1 MTCLYTVYYT
11 FIFKLKNTQEGKQY
25 YVVYLFSYVYLNT
38 RCLYNERIVV
48 KLLVYIQFIKDTNTI
63 LIAYL
68 LINIHSTKSNI
79 Y

>member
-1 MTCLYTVYYT
+1 M
-11 FIFKLKNTQEGKQY
+11 QEGKQC

-38 RCLYNERIVV
+38 SCLYDEIIVV

>member
-1 MTCLYTVYYT
+1 M
-11 FIFKLKNTQEGKQY
+11 QEGKQC

-38 RCLYNERIVV
+38 SCLYNERIVV

-68 LINIHSTKSNI
+68 LINITQLSLIFINKQVV
-79 Y
+79 YY